1 MQQNDE
7 PVIIVENITLPKSSI
22 QKIGSKKDTVKFVF
36 NGMTYMIFKA
46 QNIID
51 QIDAFDGDTLNIT
64 CAGRANINRW
74 GGRIVPQIYIDE
86 IELKESSIYD
96 F

>member
-51 QIDAFDGDTLNIT
+51 
-64 CAGRANINRW
+64 
-74 GGRIVPQIYIDE
+74 
-86 IELKESSIYD
+86 
-96 F
+96 